1 MLRNDKNLSET
12 DIRTEGSEMAFLVA
26 SLADKRPW
34 LKTGT
39 LCKSLERH
47 KMLHLGVAKMVPP
60 FEIVRMKL
68 GGTYFLAGLG
78 GEGRVIV
85 DGRWKTCSP
94 GQAFLLPPG
103 TLHAFEAMP
112 RQDWE
117 FCWIRFQEDLPGQ
130 PIADANSPVLA
141 SFDGRPLRHAIL
153 GLHEEAKGPAR
164 GEMEAHWLDLI
175 FRHIQIFAGPHQ
187 LDPRLQ
193 QLFKEVGE
201 TIGQAWENQKMAA
214 KACLSERQLERLC
227 IRQLGRTPRQHLI
240 WLRMHR
246 AAAML
251 AQGELKI
258 EAIAHE
264 VGYSNPFVFSST
276 FKRCMGWAPSEYPR
290 RVMATQLTSKPAP
303 SSS

>member
-12 DIRTEGSEMAFLVA
+12 DIRTEGSELAFLVA

-164 GEMEAHWLDLI
+164 GEMEARWLDLI
-175 FRHIQIFAGPHQ
+175 FRHIQIFAGP
-187 LDPRLQ
+187 P
-193 QLFKEVGE
+193 
-201 TIGQAWENQKMAA
+201 I
-214 KACLSERQLERLC
+214 
-227 IRQLGRTPRQHLI
+227 
-240 WLRMHR
+240 
-246 AAAML
+246 
-251 AQGELKI
+251 
-258 EAIAHE
+258 
-264 VGYSNPFVFSST
+264 SST
-276 FKRCMGWAPSEYPR
+276 PASNNFSRKSGKRSAKPGKTKRWPQRHALANASSNASASANWAAPRANTSSGYACTALPPCLHKANSKSRPSPTR
-290 RVMATQLTSKPAP
+290 SAIPTPLSSPAP
-303 SSS
+303 SNAAWDGHLRSTQGG